1 MDIVMWQVIGGAFGG
16 AALGAII
23 TGIVSIYLNGKNYRR
38 DYYKKIIDKRL
49 ILFFNSSNFLN
60 FNFRQHNF
68 PLLLLQK
75 SV

>member
-1 MDIVMWQVIGGAFGG
+1 MEKI
-16 AALGAII
+16 LLNLSII
-23 TGIVSIYLNGKNYRR
+23 LFAVYF
-38 DYYKKIIDKRL
+38 YKKIIDKRL

-75 SV
+75 SVWNGGSDKEGLYRFLFL